1 MTIGTQMHQTLTSL
15 EGAVADLKTYALQ
28 TDDKNA
34 KKQFTDYA
42 NQLDSIAQGLKGR
55 VNYLESQEPQYKVF
69 QKAQQSQQQ

>member
-15 EGAVADLKTYALQ
+15 EGAVADLKSYALQ
-28 TDDKNA
+28 TEDKTA

-42 NQLDSIAQGLKGR
+42 NQLDSITQGLKGR

-69 QKAQQSQQQ
+69 QQAQQSQQQ

>member
-15 EGAVADLKTYALQ
+15 EGAVADLKSYALQ
-28 TDDKNA
+28 TEDENA

-69 QKAQQSQQQ
+69 QKAQQPQQQ

>member
-1 MTIGTQMHQTLTSL
+1 MTIGSQMHQTLTSL
-15 EGAVADLKTYALQ
+15 EGAVADLKNYALQ
-28 TDDKNA
+28 TEDQNA

-69 QKAQQSQQQ
+69 QKAQQPKQQ